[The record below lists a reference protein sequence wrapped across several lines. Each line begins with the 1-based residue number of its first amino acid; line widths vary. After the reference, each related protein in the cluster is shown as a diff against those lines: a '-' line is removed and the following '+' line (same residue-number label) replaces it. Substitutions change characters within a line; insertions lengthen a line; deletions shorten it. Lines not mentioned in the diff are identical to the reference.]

1 MTCMT
6 KEYTADRHSRVFGL
20 RKRFCRPLTASTAAD
35 PRRSVLAYVVVGD
48 PKKGLVGLGRGRG
61 KAPAKAVE
69 AAFYN
74 GKSIS
79 RPATLRTPLHRGQIA
94 STTCA
99 NTQPSCKWTR
109 STGMKGERSGDK
121 ARSCSRSLPR
131 QRFLCAP
138 DRQVG
143 FALTRVS
150 CASHARPCTSEGV
163 IVPLRPRCIWI

>member
-1 MTCMT
+1 M
-6 KEYTADRHSRVFGL
+6 FGL
-20 RKRFCRPLTASTAAD
+20 RERFYRPFVASTAAD

-79 RPATLRTPLHRGQIA
+79 RPATLRILCVAVELPRCLNA
-94 STTCA
+94 D
-99 NTQPSCKWTR
+99 TQPSCKWTL

-163 IVPLRPRCIWI
+163 IVPLRPRCIWIAPR